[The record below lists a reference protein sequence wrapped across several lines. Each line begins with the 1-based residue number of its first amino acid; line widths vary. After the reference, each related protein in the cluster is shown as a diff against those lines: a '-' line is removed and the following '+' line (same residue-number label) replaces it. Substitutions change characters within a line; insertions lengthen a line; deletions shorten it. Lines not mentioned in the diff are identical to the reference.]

1 MKHVYG
7 IAFVA
12 ALEWPQRE
20 HAMIPL
26 VEEHIDEIIEL
37 CRDYRI
43 RRLSLFGSTAKGAWN
58 VDTSDIDVLIDL
70 DYSPGVGGRFMK
82 FASSLERLLGRP
94 VDIVTERSIT
104 SVSFRD
110 ELCNTAVKLYEAGDD
125 QAIA

>member
-1 MKHVYG
+1 
-7 IAFVA
+7 
-12 ALEWPQRE
+12 
-20 HAMIPL
+20 MIPL

-70 DYSPGVGGRFMK
+70 DYSPGVGSRFMK
-82 FASSLERLLGRP
+82 FASSLERLLGRR

-104 SVSFRD
+104 SVSFRN
-110 ELCNTAVKLYEAGDD
+110 ELGSTAVRLYEAGDD